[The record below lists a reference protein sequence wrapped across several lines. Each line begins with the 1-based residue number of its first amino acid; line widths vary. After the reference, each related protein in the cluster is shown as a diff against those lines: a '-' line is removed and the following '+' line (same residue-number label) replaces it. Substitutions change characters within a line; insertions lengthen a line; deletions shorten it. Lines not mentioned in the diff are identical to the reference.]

1 MGGPGRTRTDQEQA
15 MSADERE
22 DERAPSRPSSDGRR
36 DRTSARQFLREVR
49 AELRKVAWPSRKEI
63 ASYTVV
69 VLVTTV
75 VLGAIVYG
83 MDEGIRRVII
93 TTLG

>member
-1 MGGPGRTRTDQEQA
+1 
-15 MSADERE
+15 MSGTERE
-22 DERAPSRPSSDGRR
+22 EERTPSRPSSSDVRR
-36 DRTSARQFLREVR
+36 ERTSAAQFLREVR
-49 AELRKVAWPSRKEI
+49 TELRKVAWPSRKEVV
-63 ASYTVV
+63 SYTVV